1 MEVLDLFI
9 TLYTL
14 IPIVLILVMIIAVS
28 MLWPLAI
35 GAAYSPSSKK
45 VVRKMLEMAEVHPED
60 LVYDLGSGDGRI
72 VIEAAR
78 EYNARGVGVEADPLR
93 VGWSRLKVMRMRLSS
108 RVKILWGNLFH
119 QNLSQATVV
128 TLFLWGRTNENLKEK
143 LQTELKPGTRVVSYV
158 WKFEGWEPVK
168 TDRKDQIYLYI
179 IGESDFFPNAF

>member
-1 MEVLDLFI
+1 
-9 TLYTL
+9 
-14 IPIVLILVMIIAVS
+14 
-28 MLWPLAI
+28 
-35 GAAYSPSSKK
+35 
-45 VVRKMLEMAEVHPED
+45 MLEMAEVHPED

-128 TLFLWGRTNENLKEK
+128 TLFLWGRTNENLKENYK
-143 LQTELKPGTRVVSYV
+143 Q
-158 WKFEGWEPVK
+158 
-168 TDRKDQIYLYI
+168 
-179 IGESDFFPNAF
+179 N